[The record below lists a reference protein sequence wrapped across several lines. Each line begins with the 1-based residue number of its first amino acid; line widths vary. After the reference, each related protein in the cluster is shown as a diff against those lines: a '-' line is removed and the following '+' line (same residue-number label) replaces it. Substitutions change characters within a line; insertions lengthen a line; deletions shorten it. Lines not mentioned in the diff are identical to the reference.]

1 MLPDWYNIGTRPKQ
15 LSFTFNKDRQ
25 VEKIVDDSTTAPFEF
40 DIKDSGKVVTIH
52 SNYGSYKEVVKPL
65 FSSLTKGSLFV
76 TERYN
81 VTCVQNETA
90 VDQRNSEAHIKLTFN
105 ISPRNKPPDEFA
117 FKVTVHV
124 YHSSRRVLIRGGK
137 LFDSDETVSI

>member
-52 SNYGSYKEVVKPL
+52 SNSGSYKEVVKPL

-81 VTCVQNETA
+81 VTCV
-90 VDQRNSEAHIKLTFN
+90 
-105 ISPRNKPPDEFA
+105 
-117 FKVTVHV
+117 
-124 YHSSRRVLIRGGK
+124 RGGK